1 MENNF
6 DKKVISIAKDLSYLY
21 KYIGKDIDAYDVIEP
36 PKDLDNIEFEFINS
50 IYEALVDKNT
60 RINITEQ
67 LEEYT
72 IFARNIKAKQKV
84 FSMLKRIG
92 NIGNIQQDIPKNDK
106 INEASFNEGQLYQ
119 INKLIEYKKE
129 TNRDIDIRVLS
140 NPNLN
145 YGQMGEL
152 RRSFESGLTNEQVK
166 IIANPEIPKAN
177 MVQLKE
183 MFLDGMKI
191 KDVSN
196 FASASFSFQHLW
208 ICRDIFRKVKDI
220 SLIPKKEKIFDCNI
234 SSKELLDIQ
243 AELGSESGKK
253 GIMAKIN
260 EMKKNK
266 EVTPSSNPSDK
277 QKQNYRER

>member
-6 DKKVISIAKDLSYLY
+6 DNKIMSIAKDLSYLY

-36 PKDLDNIEFEFINS
+36 PKDFDNIEFEFINS
-50 IYEALVDKNT
+50 IYETLVDKNT
-60 RINITEQ
+60 RINVIEQ

-72 IFARNIKAKQKV
+72 IFSRNIKVKQKV
-84 FSMLKRIG
+84 FSMLKRID
-92 NIGNIQQDIPKNDK
+92 NIQDVPKNNK
-106 INEASFNEGQLYQ
+106 VNEASFNEGQLYQ

-129 TNRDIDIRVLS
+129 TNRDIDVRVLS

-145 YGQMGEL
+145 YGQMGEI
-152 RRSFESGLTNEQVK
+152 RRAYESGLTNEQVI

-208 ICRDIFRKVKDI
+208 ICRDIFRKVKDM
-220 SLIPKKEKIFDCNI
+220 SLIPQKEKIFDCNI
-234 SSKELLDIQ
+234 SSKELIDIQ

-266 EVTPSSNPSDK
+266 EVTPYSNPSDK